1 MWLDIPSLYMTRI
14 YKNLNQA
21 RKSEYGKQID
31 KWINEKKTVIGKLNN
46 QSEINK
52 WRNGEAKLDM

>member
-21 RKSEYGKQID
+21 RKSEYGKQIG